1 MFLNLLSKKE
11 GKNFLELASIVM
23 KLDGK
28 IGESE
33 NAVFNTYKFELGL
46 QEYEVKNLE
55 LESLVT
61 AFQASNKKVKRAI
74 LIELAGVMDADEV
87 IDKNEENWILKLGM
101 DWGFRD
107 AEIKK
112 MIRWTQDFNDLL
124 KEGYD
129 YINKR

>member
-1 MFLNLLSKKE
+1 M
-11 GKNFLELASIVM
+11 ELASIVM

-107 AEIKK
+107 TEIKK